1 MLRRNCIRPFK
12 EDRVGWRAAQLAQA
26 HAAAELALLAAVLAD
41 HSVGVALASRE
52 GVRRW
57 HFTHEDLR
65 LIWIASGLCRWHD
78 LVTLLRLVRAGLAGE
93 NLWDSTQTRANAGA
107 SMLWS
112 DASLVAFAQSEL
124 ASSQLVT
131 RRARR
136 LLELDARLDRATLHH
151 RAMVSAL
158 DLDIPLSAQDDTY
171 PAALPLRGAA

>member
-1 MLRRNCIRPFK
+1 MPHEDSIRPFA
-12 EDRVGWRAAQLAQA
+12 DHQLGWRAAQLAQA

-78 LVTLLRLVRAGLAGE
+78 LVTLLRLVRAGLQGE
-93 NLWDSTQTRANAGA
+93 NLWDSTQTRANAGT

-112 DASLVAFAQSEL
+112 DATLVAFALSEL
-124 ASSQLVT
+124 ASPQFVT
-131 RRARR
+131 LLARR
-136 LLELDARLDRATLHH
+136 LLEVDARRDRATCHYHGMLE
-151 RAMVSAL
+151 AL
-158 DLDIPLSAQDDTY
+158 DLSTTS
-171 PAALPLRGAA
+171 LPLPGIYAAESMRGAA